1 MSGGGI
7 RVESDGKG
15 DEVECVERVTVQ
27 RVSYTV
33 MYPRDLRLKSR
44 TAVQRNLAFP
54 EDPG

>member
-1 MSGGGI
+1 M
-7 RVESDGKG
+7 ESDGKG